1 MAKEPPTNSFMKP
14 LVDELLTA
22 WYDGYDIKIKNE
34 CVNVRCAIIC
44 VGCDIPAS
52 RKLCGFLGINFRN
65 VP

>member
-1 MAKEPPTNSFMKP
+1 MI
-14 LVDELLTA
+14 
-22 WYDGYDIKIKNE
+22 GYDIKIKNE

-65 VP
+65 VYKKIISFSYVAIKLTYNSNRIKC